1 MELLFILGMF
11 SIVSCIGF
19 YSLISAVKELKSEVN
34 GLRLCLYKNK
44 EKNDDLADLI
54 TECQDQALNRI
65 EVIEKLLDGFCMMK
79 LPTIEEQDKL
89 YQKIKRD
96 ITDFKK
102 SIASQERKLDKSVQD
117 FDKRLK
123 GSITHIASID
133 SAMQSIKRETID
145 DFNEYRDMVEQEII
159 RNNDKVFGMVRDIA
173 RDFHVLACKLQDGSF
188 KEIKIMSESEYIKL
202 RKIPQ

>member
-1 MELLFILGMF
+1 MEILIILGFF
-11 SIVSCIGF
+11 SVVSSFGF
-19 YSLISAVKELKSEVN
+19 YSLISSVKELKAEITSLKIIVH
-34 GLRLCLYKNK
+34 RNK
-44 EKNDDLADLI
+44 ELTDELADSL
-54 TECQDQALNRI
+54 TECQDQALGRI
-65 EVIEKLLDGFCMMK
+65 EVIEKLLHGFCMMK

-102 SIASQERKLDKSVQD
+102 SIASQERKLDDSVKD

-123 GSITHIASID
+123 GSLTHIASID

-145 DFNEYRDMVEQEII
+145 DFNEYRDMVEQEIL

-173 RDFHVLACKLQDGSF
+173 RDFHVLAGKLQDGSF
-188 KEIKIMSESEYIKL
+188 KEIKLMSENEYLKL